1 MTVYSVRTYYFLH
14 LNYRAAS
21 MTVIFEMGVLNLSRM
36 WNHDAVSGNPI
47 ITITVTFSSDS
58 IIKILLLKFTRH

>member
-21 MTVIFEMGVLNLSRM
+21 MTVIFEMASSIYQECGVD
-36 WNHDAVSGNPI
+36 DAVSGNPI